1 MELLIDKSSVSL
13 GILSDTHGH
22 LNDAVMRV
30 FDNTD
35 AIIHAGDV
43 GGPEIINRLEKIA
56 PIVAVRGN
64 MDGGR
69 WASDLPGVEIIKVS
83 RSLLY
88 VLHDGYQLDLDPT
101 SAGINAVIF
110 GHTHRPLIEEK
121 QGVLYINPGSASMP
135 RHGYA
140 PSVALL
146 SVEGKTLSAK
156 IVPLDGNC

>member
-1 MELLIDKSSVSL
+1 MEFLIDKSSVLL

-22 LNDAVMRV
+22 LNDAVMGV
-30 FDNTD
+30 FDKID

-43 GGPEIINRLEKIA
+43 GGPKIINKLEKIA

-83 RSLLY
+83 QSLLY
-88 VLHDGYQLDLDPT
+88 VLHDSYQLDLDPAA
-101 SAGINAVIF
+101 AGINAVIF
-110 GHTHRPLIEEK
+110 GHTHRPLIEEN
-121 QGVLYINPGSASMP
+121 QGILYINPGSASMP

-146 SVEGKTLSAK
+146 SIEGKTLSAK
-156 IVPLDGNC
+156 IVPLDGN